1 MKEHMNLKRGKKR
14 KQNTDFMGI
23 ELRPKYKK
31 AKSVAKGSISIL
43 FDDKKKQKRSFMNFN

>member
-1 MKEHMNLKRGKKR
+1 MKEHMNIKRGKKR

-43 FDDKKKQKRSFMNFN
+43 FDDKKQSKRSFMNFN